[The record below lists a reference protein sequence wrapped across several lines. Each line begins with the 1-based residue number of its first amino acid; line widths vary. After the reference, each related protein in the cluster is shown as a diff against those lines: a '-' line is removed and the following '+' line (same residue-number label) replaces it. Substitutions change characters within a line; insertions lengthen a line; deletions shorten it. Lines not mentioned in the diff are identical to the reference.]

1 MEKGK
6 YIYDI
11 HSLSASD
18 GELYLWYGD
27 KEEYLVFDCE
37 QLYRDLASIVRL
49 VAEQNKEMQ
58 KFHKKRIKEA
68 IKEL

>member
-11 HSLSASD
+11 HSLSAND

-27 KEEYLVFDCE
+27 DDFVVFDCE
-37 QLYRDLASIVRL
+37 QLYKDLGHIIRL

-58 KFHKKRIKEA
+58 RYHKEQIMKTVTK
-68 IKEL
+68 L

>member
-1 MEKGK
+1 MEKAK

-11 HSLSASD
+11 HSLSAND

-27 KEEYLVFDCE
+27 DDFVVFDCE
-37 QLYRDLASIVRL
+37 QLYKDLGHIIRL

-58 KFHKKRIKEA
+58 RYHKEQIMKTVTK
-68 IKEL
+68 L

>member
-11 HSLSASD
+11 HTLSASD
-18 GELYLWYGD
+18 GELYLCYGD
-27 KEEYLVFDCE
+27 KDEFVVFDCE
-37 QLYRDLASIVRL
+37 QLYRDLANIVRL

-58 KFHKKRIKEA
+58 KFHKKRIKET